1 MRYLCIIDLRRL
13 EEGGRKEYKSMNIEE
28 VREFA
33 LTLPHVEEAL
43 FAENWINFRI
53 GGKWF
58 MLIQLDAPEPRIA
71 VKCDPDLALDLRS
84 RYDGVEPAY
93 HMNKR
98 MWNDIYLQRDLDD
111 EEIKKWVL
119 HSYHEVMKK
128 LPKSK
133 QKDIIMNNH

>member
-1 MRYLCIIDLRRL
+1 
-13 EEGGRKEYKSMNIEE
+13 MNIEE